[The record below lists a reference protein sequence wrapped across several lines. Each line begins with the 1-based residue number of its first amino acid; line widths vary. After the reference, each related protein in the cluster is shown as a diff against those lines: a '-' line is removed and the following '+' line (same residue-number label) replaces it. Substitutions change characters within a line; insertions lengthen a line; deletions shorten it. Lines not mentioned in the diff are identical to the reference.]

1 MIFMDEY
8 SIFLLFVSY
17 NCLFVL
23 PKIPLFH
30 IQLVIHTLSCKITEF
45 NKFEHL
51 LYIFSLIDNQLCF

>member
-1 MIFMDEY
+1 MDGY

-23 PKIPLFH
+23 LKIPLFH
-30 IQLVIHTLSCKITEF
+30 IQLVIHILSCKTTEF

-51 LYIFSLIDNQLCF
+51 LYIFSLKDNQLCF